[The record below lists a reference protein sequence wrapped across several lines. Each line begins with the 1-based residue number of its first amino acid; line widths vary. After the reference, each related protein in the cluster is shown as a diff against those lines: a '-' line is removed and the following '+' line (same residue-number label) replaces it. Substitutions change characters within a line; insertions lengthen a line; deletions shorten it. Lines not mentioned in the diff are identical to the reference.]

1 MEKKFE
7 HPYCITLLKHFF
19 GQFKSFSVINILLA
33 IVCAPF
39 GFIFMCVLEV
49 LTFLRAVIAS
59 VFQGVFDYIESKN
72 DDKTAFRVAL
82 VVVLSPFM
90 LFKFLLTGVLGVTV
104 FLFGF
109 FYDISNSI
117 MSLGKTETLFIN
129 LKKEEPVETEETYY
143 QE

>member
-1 MEKKFE
+1 MEQKFE

-19 GQFKSFSVINILLA
+19 GQFKKFNAINIVLA
-33 IVCAPF
+33 IFFAPC
-39 GFIFMCVLEV
+39 GFLFMWVLEI
-49 LTFLRAVIAS
+49 LTFLRALVGSI
-59 VFQGVFDYIESKN
+59 FQGVFDYVESKN

-109 FYDISNSI
+109 FYDISNLI
-117 MSLGKTETLFIN
+117 MSLGKTETLFIS
-129 LKKEEPVETEETYY
+129 LKKKEDDEPA
-143 QE
+143 Q